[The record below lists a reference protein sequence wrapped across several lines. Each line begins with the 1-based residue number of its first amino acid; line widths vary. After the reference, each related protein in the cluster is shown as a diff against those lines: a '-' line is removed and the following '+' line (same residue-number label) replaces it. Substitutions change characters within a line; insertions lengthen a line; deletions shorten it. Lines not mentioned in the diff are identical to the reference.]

1 MVLCKVIMLSLII
14 SIIIISILYCLES
27 KKDIDKYMYAPYEL
41 FTQIKKEQQ
50 IDRTILYGNLFLDNL
65 DKQIINMT
73 NPPVKYNSKRIE
85 LNRYS
90 DMLL

>member
-1 MVLCKVIMLSLII
+1 
-14 SIIIISILYCLES
+14 
-27 KKDIDKYMYAPYEL
+27 MYAPYEL